1 MSKQWELPRR
11 FYSSN
16 EKLRGLHFIVVS
28 ENVDTSGNKT
38 IESVD
43 NNRRK
48 WDIVVG
54 EDDYVFYPVD
64 SPLYEV
70 VNADDIYPV

>member
-1 MSKQWELPRR
+1 MTADWELPRR

-16 EKLRGLHFIVVS
+16 EKLRGLHFIVIS
-28 ENVDTSGNKT
+28 ENVDTAGNKT
-38 IESVD
+38 IECVD
-43 NNRRK
+43 SNRRK

-54 EDDYVFYPVD
+54 EGDYVFYPVD

-70 VNADDIYPV
+70 VKKDETYPS